1 MNLESPT
8 GTEVTDGV
16 ASGNSLISEPS
27 NNLHLKAIKIKIGF
41 SNVNLKVPYICYGIL
56 IPYRTQSL
64 LSLKISFNIQI
75 IITNNRIMI
84 NTRSPA
90 IDVIPSSVSTSG
102 VLFGT
107 VWCSTCD
114 DRGNWGFILFSSC
127 RPIEDLKLLTP
138 YQTTIDSRV
147 WKIKWY
153 LYGNVNF

>member
-27 NNLHLKAIKIKIGF
+27 NNLHLKAIKIKVGF
-41 SNVNLKVPYICYGIL
+41 SNGDNVNFKVPYIFYGIL

-102 VLFGT
+102 VLFGI
-107 VWCSTCD
+107 VWCSMCD

-147 WKIKWY
+147 
-153 LYGNVNF
+153 YGNVNF